1 MYMYLIHKNASLC
14 QVETLFRMRIRR
26 TRCTIQDRAGH
37 STRCFLHRKLGTRM
51 FLILSRIFQHVFI
64 FMFDFTNKEEIL
76 VNYLMIINFKT
87 IFQVCDFFKYR
98 ILI

>member
-1 MYMYLIHKNASLC
+1 MYLIHKNASLC
-14 QVETLFRMRIRR
+14 QVETLFRMRRRR

-37 STRCFLHRKLGTRM
+37 STRCFLHRKLGNRM
-51 FLILSRIFQHVFI
+51 FLILSRIFQLVFI
-64 FMFDFTNKEEIL
+64 FDFTNNEEIL

-87 IFQVCDFFKYR
+87 IFQVYDFFKYR

>member
-1 MYMYLIHKNASLC
+1 MYLIHKNASLC
-14 QVETLFRMRIRR
+14 QVETLFRMRRRR

-37 STRCFLHRKLGTRM
+37 STRCFLHRKLGNRM
-51 FLILSRIFQHVFI
+51 FLILSRIFQLVFI
-64 FMFDFTNKEEIL
+64 FIFDFTNNEEIL

>member
-1 MYMYLIHKNASLC
+1 MYLIHKNASLC
-14 QVETLFRMRIRR
+14 QVETLFRMRRRR

-51 FLILSRIFQHVFI
+51 FLILSRIFQLVFI
-64 FMFDFTNKEEIL
+64 FMNNEEIL

-87 IFQVCDFFKYR
+87 IFQVCEFIKHR

>member
-14 QVETLFRMRIRR
+14 QVETLFRMRRRR

-51 FLILSRIFQHVFI
+51 FLILSRIFQLVFI
-64 FMFDFTNKEEIL
+64 FMNNEEIL

-87 IFQVCDFFKYR
+87 IF
-98 ILI
+98 

>member
-14 QVETLFRMRIRR
+14 QVETLFRMRRRR

-51 FLILSRIFQHVFI
+51 FLILSRIFQLVFI
-64 FMFDFTNKEEIL
+64 FIVTNNEEIL
-76 VNYLMIINFKT
+76 VNYLIIINFKT
-87 IFQVCDFFKYR
+87 IFKSVNLLNIEY
-98 ILI
+98 